1 MTNPAELE
9 ILGDGKQT
17 KSYLEVHEC
26 IAAMLYATGKARGTV
41 NTFNI
46 GSEDWIDVKTI
57 AEIVTEEMH
66 LPDTKFRFTGG
77 ERGWVGDVPR
87 CSSPLNDQGA
97 PLETATGITGKCQDR
112 CQGPAVRTVR
122 DSMKYIVVLGDGM
135 ADEPL
140 EELGG
145 KTPLEYAQT
154 PNMDRMARDGACGML
169 RTIPDGFEAGSD
181 IANMAV
187 LGYAPEKYYTGR
199 GPLEALSMGVD
210 LAPDDVAYRCNLVT
224 IEENTMADFSAGH
237 ITSAEGAELFAS
249 LQKAVPE
256 VMLKAGVSYRNLLVV
271 HGGQGC
277 SIHPSARYCGAGDI
291 PLPPQGWRC
300 RPASPVHGN
309 RAGRSLITIPVNAA
323 RIKAG
328 KRPATRIW
336 PWSGGHK
343 PAFPLFEEKYGKKGG
358 IISAVDLLNG
368 IARCAGMEV
377 ITVPGATGYLD
388 TDYDAKARYALD
400 AIKRLD
406 FVYVHIEAPDEAG
419 HLGSVEE
426 KVKAIERVDGVVG
439 TIRDQFDGVLAV
451 LPDHPTP
458 IRVKTHTRDP
468 DPLCCHRQG
477 NGREHG
483 IFGSGGP
490 VRGTRDEKRNG
501 VLGVP
506 LLVRKG
512 WHQSPASS

>member
-1 MTNPAELE
+1 
-9 ILGDGKQT
+9 
-17 KSYLEVHEC
+17 
-26 IAAMLYATGKARGTV
+26 
-41 NTFNI
+41 
-46 GSEDWIDVKTI
+46 
-57 AEIVTEEMH
+57 
-66 LPDTKFRFTGG
+66 
-77 ERGWVGDVPR
+77 
-87 CSSPLNDQGA
+87 
-97 PLETATGITGKCQDR
+97 
-112 CQGPAVRTVR
+112 
-122 DSMKYIVVLGDGM
+122 MKYIVVLGDGM

-145 KTPLEYAQT
+145 KTPLGYAQT

-199 GPLEALSMGVD
+199 GPLEAISMGIG
-210 LAPDDVAYRCNLVT
+210 LAANDVAYRCNLVT
-224 IEENTMADFSAGH
+224 IEENMMTDFSAGH
-237 ITSAEGAELFAS
+237 ITSAEGTKLFAS
-249 LQKAVPE
+249 LQQVMPE

-271 HGGQGC
+271 SNGNGAVSTPPHDIVGQGI
-277 SIHPSARYCGAGDI
+277 SPFLPKGGDAE
-291 PLPPQGWRC
+291 LLLRC
-300 RPASPVHGN
+300 MEKSRQVFKDH
-309 RAGRSLITIPVNAA
+309 PVNKA
-323 RIKAG
+323 RIRAG

-343 PAFPLFEEKYGKKGG
+343 PAFPPFERKYGKRGG

-419 HLGSVEE
+419 HLGSVVE

-468 DPLCCHRQG
+468 IPFVVVGKGTDG
-477 NGREHG
+477 STAYSEAAGR
-483 IFGSGGP
+483 SGGL
-490 VRGTRDEKRNG
+490 GTRNATEF
-501 VLGVP
+501 LEF
-506 LLVRKG
+506 LF
-512 WHQSPASS
+512 A